1 MYTGMDSPKDDKLRL
16 VRTCTNSNSA
26 SHTLTVESSLTSPPP
41 PPEAAPTELARRGTH
56 GGLRDDEQD
65 QFRVALPLTQS
76 SLAHF
81 NNHKTRKSA
90 LGYGAPGTT
99 THSLSSFAGD
109 DINNNSNSMDA
120 ASLQRMTSDTLAPP
134 SLAASTHMDKKRS
147 FYAQARAQ
155 LLGTEPQVPK
165 FFLSYT
171 YRVNSFFARRLLRI
185 AIPLACVMAG
195 GVGFYYFY
203 KPKGLQLNPVDDPHS
218 YGFMLARPSEVYTFQ
233 ASPCENMVG
242 FSALIYHA
250 LPAVAILAMPASGLR
265 AFEPFKRETLVDET
279 TGNRKKIKRT
289 LVFQACEIVAVLVFA
304 FALVILLFFWYMFF
318 NGGAFSCSN
327 GYVQVFA
334 VVAILCFI
342 GVFVELCYF
351 ARFRE
356 HVKMLLGAFKESD
369 QTGDVRNHVMDPGID
384 QLMTKNEKIM
394 ATIRKKLYNATRLG
408 DLHEMRN
415 VLEYAKARGLDSK
428 GFPMQFYSSAKIY
441 LGLFGLSKK
450 NPMHVAAYSGNI
462 PALELLLSYGFE
474 VNTLDKFSRVRFST
488 GDLFWYF
495 ARYVVS
501 KPVESEEEN
510 AVSIFKTTLVTPLH
524 CAVSTGQL
532 EAVRWLI
539 AHGAE
544 VGTMAQSSYR
554 SERIPPIFLAE
565 HADIVR
571 ELLQNGANHLVIPDP
586 GYMNTL
592 TVLQLA
598 YLRGNFAVAQELEE
612 WGCDV
617 ALTPFH
623 TAAAMNNT
631 VAVRKYIRAK
641 TDIDC
646 LGEHGYIGMNR
657 RTPLHWAVVNGATEV
672 VELLLEAG
680 ADPNFQD
687 ARGRTP
693 LHWAARLNRLVIVNC
708 LLEKNAEANLLDLDH
723 MTPLMCAAFASNASR
738 NLITALVSVGADI
751 NYQLPTTGDTAL
763 HIAVREENEES
774 ALAILASGGNIM
786 KMNIDGLR
794 PLDCTTSTKLLFEIK
809 RAAGHR
815 DVMISYT
822 HSHTEFAKKLRKSLE
837 DANVTTWLDLMDPSG
852 IGGGAVWREEIARGI
867 TNAALVVCILTED
880 YAQSEWCLKELALA
894 KQVGTPI
901 MAVSTENV
909 RIGEDLQVYLYTRQL
924 VPFEPAITATKRNA
938 ENSRQIEYEYVET
951 KYQAQFR
958 LLLDGVRDEIEKRRN
973 VMVLKNK
980 MQNLNVNNGNGLSIA
995 PVGGGFSR
1003 MFQPWDV
1010 SDAQFIFISH
1020 GDKHP
1025 RFVQQL
1031 YQELSDAGIACYG
1044 DRNIEG
1050 QSFDSRIHAA
1060 QEAILKCTGF
1070 VFVLSS
1076 QTFASEL
1083 VRDQLAFAE
1092 DKGRPIFPV
1101 VLNDLDVGLDKQ
1113 YSLAR
1118 NELYHFMNSGM
1129 GFKTSFDRL
1138 ISGIR
1143 RHYLVD
1149 EESTVAA
1156 VSAVFNGG
1164 AGTIGGAAGAGG
1176 NSRLLMNNSTLTS
1189 FVSLD
1194 MDAEFEDQNMAFASF
1209 NFGNSGNGGHGGG
1222 SVNMS
1227 NPYTGSVILED
1238 SESGNGSSNGA
1249 PVMPTIDPQHSETRN
1264 FESLSSLEDGKID
1277 LSRAH
1282 VRM

>member
-1 MYTGMDSPKDDKLRL
+1 MYVGMDSPHLGKDEKAHLR
-16 VRTCTNSNSA
+16 VA
-26 SHTLTVESSLTSPPP
+26 SQNAPSSEPHVFTLESSSGVLPPQQQQQP
-41 PPEAAPTELARRGTH
+41 PPEIVRRGTH
-56 GGLRDDEQD
+56 GGLRDDEND
-65 QFRVALPLTQS
+65 HFRISIPLTQS
-76 SLAHF
+76 SLTMH
-81 NNHKTRKSA
+81 NNKKKNR
-90 LGYGAPGTT
+90 GNGFG
-99 THSLSSFAGD
+99 HSSSSFVDDGHASLDAGF
-109 DINNNSNSMDA
+109 
-120 ASLQRMTSDTLAPP
+120 LQRMTSDTIVPP
-134 SLAASTHMDKKRS
+134 PQSSIAGNTEKKRS
-147 FYAQARAQ
+147 FYAQARGK
-155 LLGTEPQVPK
+155 LLGNEPKVPK
-165 FFLSYT
+165 LFLSYT
-171 YRVNSFFARRLLRI
+171 FRENSFFAKRLLRV
-185 AIPLACVMAG
+185 AIPLAVVMTA

-203 KPKGLQLNPVDDPHS
+203 QPADLQLNPADDPQS
-218 YGFMLARPSEVYTFQ
+218 SGFMLTHPSKVYTFQ
-233 ASPCENMVG
+233 ASACENMVG

-250 LPAVAILAMPASGLR
+250 LPSVLILALPASGLR
-265 AFEPFKRETLVDET
+265 AFEPFKRETLVDES
-279 TGNRKKIKRT
+279 GNRKKIKRT
-289 LVFQACEIVAVLVFA
+289 LVFQACEIVAVLVFVLS
-304 FALVILLFFWYMFF
+304 LVIMLFFWYMFF

-327 GYVQVFA
+327 GDVKVFA
-334 VVAILCFI
+334 AVALLCFL

-384 QLMTKNEKIM
+384 QLMTKNEKVIS
-394 ATIRKKLYNATRLG
+394 TIRKKLYNATRLG
-408 DLHEMRN
+408 DLRGMRD
-415 VLEYAKARGLDSK
+415 VLEYAKSRDLDQQ
-428 GFPMQFYSSAKIY
+428 GFPMTYYSSAKIY

-450 NPMHVAAYSGNI
+450 NPVHVAAYNGNI

-510 AVSIFKTTLVTPLH
+510 AVSVFKTTLVTPLH
-524 CAVSTGQL
+524 CAVSTGHL

-554 SERIPPIFLAE
+554 SERLPPIFLAE
-565 HADIVR
+565 HQEIVR
-571 ELLQNGANHLVIPDP
+571 ELLEHGANHLVIPDP

-598 YLRGNFAVAQELEE
+598 YLRGNYAVAQELEE

-623 TAAAMNNT
+623 SAAAMNNIY
-631 VAVRKYIRAK
+631 AVRKYIRRK

-646 LGEHGYIGMNR
+646 LGEHGYVGMNR
-657 RTPLHWAVVNGATEV
+657 RTPLHWAAVNGATEV

-687 ARGRTP
+687 VQGRSP
-693 LHWAARLNRLVIVNC
+693 LHWAARLNRLDIVHC
-708 LLEKNAEANLLDLDH
+708 LLEKNAKPNLIDLDH
-723 MTPLMCAAFASNASR
+723 MTPLMCAAYASNANR
-738 NLITALVSVGADI
+738 DLFTALVNVGADI

-774 ALAILASGGNIM
+774 ALAILACGGNIM

-794 PLDCTTSTKLLFEIK
+794 PLDCTTSTKLLYEIK

-852 IGGGAVWREEIARGI
+852 IGGGSVWREEIARGI

-909 RIGEDLQVYLYTRQL
+909 RIGENLQVYLYTRQL
-924 VPFEPAITATKRNA
+924 VPFEPAITLTKRNA
-938 ENSRQIEYEYVET
+938 ENSRQIEYEYEEK
-951 KYQAQFR
+951 KYQSQFR

-973 VMVLKNK
+973 AMILKNK
-980 MQNLNVNNGNGLSIA
+980 LKTTTGTSIA
-995 PVGGGFSR
+995 PVGGGFTQ

-1010 SDAQFIFISH
+1010 STSQFIFISH
-1020 GDKHP
+1020 GDKHA
-1025 RFVQQL
+1025 RFVRQL
-1031 YQELSDAGIACYG
+1031 YQELSDSGISCYG

-1050 QSFDSRIHAA
+1050 QSFESRIHAA
-1060 QEAILKCTGF
+1060 QEAIVKCTCF
-1070 VFVLSS
+1070 VFILSS
-1076 QTFASEL
+1076 QTFGNEL

-1118 NELYHFMNSGM
+1118 NELFHFMNCGM
-1129 GFKTSFDRL
+1129 GFKPSFDRL
-1138 ISGIR
+1138 LGGIK
-1143 RHYLVD
+1143 RHYRSD
-1149 EESTVAA
+1149 NDS
-1156 VSAVFNGG
+1156 
-1164 AGTIGGAAGAGG
+1164 GT
-1176 NSRLLMNNSTLTS
+1176 LLPNNNMTTS
-1189 FVSLD
+1189 FVSFD
-1194 MDAEFEDQNMAFASF
+1194 MDQGDFLGAADQSGGLASGEDGNFEGSMAFASF
-1209 NFGNSGNGGHGGG
+1209 NFGGGA
-1222 SVNMS
+1222 
-1227 NPYTGSVILED
+1227 
-1238 SESGNGSSNGA
+1238 GNGSATNKYQYTTSGGVA
-1249 PVMPTIDPQHSETRN
+1249 AHHDTATVIMEDAEVYGETQPPVTPTIDPKDSSGDIRN
-1264 FESLSSLEDGKID
+1264 FESLSSVED
-1277 LSRAH
+1277 LSITR